1 MSHITIFGEMLVD
14 QFDTGPVV
22 GGAPFNVARHL
33 AAFGHAPLMLSA
45 VGEDDTAQ
53 RVLAE
58 ARRFG
63 MRCDGIQIT
72 AAHPTGVV
80 DIQSFQG
87 GGHAFTIRTGS
98 AWDHIG
104 LAPAQAVMTG
114 EDRSGWLYMGT
125 LALRGAISRQTQL
138 ALMQTHR
145 GPRYV
150 DVNWRDGHVEPA
162 TALQAIELADVLK
175 VNDDELAMLCGW
187 LGLPAPGPVTDA
199 QALEEAGRAL
209 LDRLSLRMLL
219 VTLGAAGAMVI
230 DGQGA
235 THCRSARPVRL
246 VDTVGAGDSFSAAML
261 NGFLR
266 GWRLHDTLERAT
278 EFAGRICEIQG
289 AVPADLARYAQWTR
303 DWPGGA

>member
-1 MSHITIFGEMLVD
+1 MSRITIVGEMLVD
-14 QFDTGPVV
+14 QFDSGPVV

-63 MRCDGIQIT
+63 MRCDGIQI
-72 AAHPTGVV
+72 AAAYPTGVV
-80 DIQSFQG
+80 DIQSLPD
-87 GGHAFTIRTGS
+87 GGHAFTIRTGG
-98 AWDHIG
+98 AWDHIE
-104 LAPAQAVMTG
+104 LAPAQAVITE
-114 EDRSGWLYMGT
+114 EDRSGWLYAGT
-125 LALRGAISRQTQL
+125 LALRGAVSRQTQL
-138 ALMQTHR
+138 ALMQAHR

-150 DVNWRDGHVEPA
+150 DVNWRDGHVAPA
-162 TALQAIELADVLK
+162 TALQAIALADVLK
-175 VNDDELAMLCGW
+175 VNDDELVMLCGW
-187 LGLPAPGPVTDA
+187 LGLPAPGSATNA
-199 QALEEAGRAL
+199 QALEEAGHVL
-209 LDRLSLRMLL
+209 FDRLSLKMLL
-219 VTLGAAGAMVI
+219 VTLGAEGAMAI

-235 THCRSARPVRL
+235 THCASARPVRL

-289 AVPADLARYAQWTR
+289 AVPADLARYAEWTR
-303 DWPGGA
+303 GWPGSA